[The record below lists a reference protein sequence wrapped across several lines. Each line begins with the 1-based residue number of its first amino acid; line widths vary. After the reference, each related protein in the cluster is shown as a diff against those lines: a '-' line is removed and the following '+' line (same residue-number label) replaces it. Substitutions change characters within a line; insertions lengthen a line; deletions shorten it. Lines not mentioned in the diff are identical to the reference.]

1 MPLIG
6 FVKALLLVADVN
18 VTICKFLPNLDT
30 EILRAFAIAPYILI
44 KYISKLSSITA

>member
-30 EILRAFAIAPYILI
+30 ESLCPLPTAPYINYNI
-44 KYISKLSSITA
+44 HFEA